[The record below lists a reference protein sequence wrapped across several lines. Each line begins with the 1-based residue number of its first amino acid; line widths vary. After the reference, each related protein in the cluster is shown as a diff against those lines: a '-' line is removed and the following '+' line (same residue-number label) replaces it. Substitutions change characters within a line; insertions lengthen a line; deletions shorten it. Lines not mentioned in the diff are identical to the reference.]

1 MGLLS
6 STQTIARYRVEG
18 QFSENP
24 TEQVRKGLKKQIITD
39 IDNEAQDLAVGWTSF
54 ETPFTPDFEDATFQ
68 IGTHYVFGM
77 RIDKK
82 SIPTKVV
89 KQQVAIASAKRLAE
103 SDREFLSKNEK
114 SEIKDHIMNVLTIRI
129 PPTPN
134 VFDVVWQYEQQ
145 EVWLYSTQKVANE
158 EFETL
163 FNKSFAG
170 IKLIRLFPY
179 TQADLTLSLSDMDRD
194 RLSSI
199 TPEDFTE

>member
-6 STQTIARYRVEG
+6 ATQTITRYRVEG
-18 QFSENP
+18 TFSENP

-39 IDNEAQDLAVGWTSF
+39 IDNEAQDMAVGWTSF
-54 ETPFTPDFEDATFQ
+54 EAPFTPDFDDASFQ
-68 IGTHYVFGM
+68 IDTHYAFGL

-89 KQQVAIASAKRLAE
+89 KQQVAIATAKRLAE

-114 SEIKDHIMNVLTIRI
+114 SEIKEHVINVLTIRI
-129 PPTPN
+129 PPVPN
-134 VFDVVWQYEQQ
+134 TFDVVWQYE
-145 EVWLYSTQKVANE
+145 EREIWLFSTQKAANE

-163 FNKSFAG
+163 FNKSFSG
-170 IKLIRLFPY
+170 LKLIRLFPY
-179 TQADLTLSLSDMDRD
+179 TQADLTLSLSDADRD
-194 RLSSI
+194 RLSNL

>member
-18 QFSENP
+18 RFSDSP
-24 TEQVRKGLKKQIITD
+24 TEQVRNGLKKQIITD
-39 IDNEAQDLAVGWTSF
+39 IDNEAQDMAVGWTSF
-54 ETPFTPDFEDATFQ
+54 EAPYTPDFEDASFQ
-68 IGTHYVFGM
+68 IGTHYVFAM

-89 KQQVAIASAKRLAE
+89 KQQVAIATAKRLAE

-114 SEIKDHIMNVLTIRI
+114 SEIKEHVMNVLTIRI

-145 EVWLYSTQKVANE
+145 EVWLYSTQKAANE

-163 FNKSFAG
+163 FNKSFSG

-179 TQADLTLSLSDMDRD
+179 TQADLTLSLTDTDRD
-194 RLSSI
+194 RLAAL

>member
-6 STQTIARYRVEG
+6 STQTITRYRVEG
-18 QFSENP
+18 AFSENP

-39 IDNEAQDLAVGWTSF
+39 IDNEAQDMAVGWTSF
-54 ETPFTPDFEDATFQ
+54 EAPFTPNFDDSSFQ
-68 IGTHYVFGM
+68 VGTHYAFGM

-82 SIPTKVV
+82 SIPSKVV
-89 KQQVAIASAKRLAE
+89 KQQVAVASAKRLEE

-114 SEIKDHIMNVLTIRI
+114 SEIKEHVINVLTLRI
-129 PPTPN
+129 PPVPST
-134 VFDVVWQYEQQ
+134 FDVVWQYEEN
-145 EVWLYSTQKVANE
+145 EVWLFSTQKAANE

-163 FNKSFAG
+163 FNKSFSG

-179 TQADLTLSLSDMDRD
+179 TQADMTLSLSNTERD
-194 RLSSI
+194 RLSAI

>member
-18 QFSENP
+18 PSSESP
-24 TEQVRKGLKKQIITD
+24 TDMVRKGLKKQIITD
-39 IDNEAQDLAVGWTSF
+39 IDNEAQDMAVGWTSF
-54 ETPFTPDFEDATFQ
+54 ESPFTPNFDDATFQ
-68 IGTHYVFGM
+68 IGTHYVFGL

-114 SEIKDHIMNVLTIRI
+114 SEIKEHVINVLTLRI
-129 PPTPN
+129 PPVPN
-134 VFDVVWQYEQQ
+134 IFDVVWQYEAR
-145 EVWLYSTQKVANE
+145 EVWIFSTQKAANE

-163 FNKSFAG
+163 FNKSFPG
-170 IKLIRLFPY
+170 LRLIRLFPY
-179 TQADLTLSLSDMDRD
+179 TQADLTLSLSDTERD
-194 RLSSI
+194 RLSAI